1 VRIILTAILAALL
14 LVGCSI
20 EANYAPVRDVSGIER
35 IPKNGMHRVVAGESF
50 YAIAWRYGLD
60 YRSLAKR
67 NGLTRPYY
75 IYVGEML
82 SLRRNNPRAQYHS
95 APRQNLAVS
104 RIYPSPPKPLLTEST
119 TEPEGTIRDWHWPAR
134 GFVIGSFSAFN
145 KGINIAGERG
155 EPVYAAAAGKV
166 VYSGKGLR
174 SYGNLIIIKHNSDYL
189 TAYAHNSKN
198 LVREGDWVGV
208 GQEIAKMGSTGAS
221 RVILH
226 FEIRREGEPVNPLSY
241 LVSR

>member
-1 VRIILTAILAALL
+1 VRIITVILAVLL
-14 LVGCSI
+14 LAGCSF
-20 EANYAPVRDVSGIER
+20 EGNYAPVRDVSGIER
-35 IPKNGMHRVVAGESF
+35 IPKSGMHRVVAGESF

-60 YRSLAKR
+60 YRALAKR
-67 NGLTRPYY
+67 NGLKRPYHL
-75 IYVGEML
+75 YVGEML
-82 SLRRNNPRAQYHS
+82 SLRRNNPRVQYNPV
-95 APRQNLAVS
+95 PRQYLAGRRAYS
-104 RIYPSPPKPLLTEST
+104 TPSIEESPR
-119 TEPEGTIRDWHWPAR
+119 EPEGAIHNWRWPAR
-134 GFVIGSFSAFN
+134 GSVIGSFSAFN

-198 LVREGDWVGV
+198 LVKEGDWISV
-208 GQEIAKMGSTGAS
+208 GQQIAKMGSTGAS

-226 FEIRREGEPVNPLSY
+226 FEIRREGEPVNPLGY